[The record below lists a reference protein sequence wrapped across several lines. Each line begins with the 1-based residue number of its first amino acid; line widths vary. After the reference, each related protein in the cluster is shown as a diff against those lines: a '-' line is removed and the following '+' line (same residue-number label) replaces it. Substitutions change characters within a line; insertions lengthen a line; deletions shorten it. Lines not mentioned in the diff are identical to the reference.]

1 MVKRLVCIPARGG
14 SKRIPHKNIK
24 PFLGRPIISYA
35 IDVAKELD
43 IEEVMVSTE
52 DPEIAKVA
60 LEYGA
65 KVPFMRSLKNSNDTA
80 DIVDVLLEVLS
91 EYKNRG
97 MEFEEVV
104 CIFPTAIFATAENIF
119 TSLNHLQHS
128 EGSLPIVRYSYPP
141 QRGLKMNTKGRLEMV
156 DQSTYKKRTQDIE
169 AFYHDAGQYYCL
181 RVKELLDQ
189 KTLYPK
195 LTNFVLMF
203 ESEVQDIDNA
213 EDWKL
218 AKMKYLLK
226 FD

>member
-1 MVKRLVCIPARGG
+1 MVRLVVIPARGG

-35 IDVAKELD
+35 IETAKELD

-65 KVPFMRSLKNSNDTA
+65 KVPFMRSTKNSSDTA
-80 DIVDVLLEVLS
+80 DIVDVLLEVLG

-97 MEFEEVV
+97 MEFDEVV

-119 TSLNHLQHS
+119 TSLNHLQTS
-128 EGSLPIVRYSYPP
+128 EGSLPIVKYSYPP
-141 QRGLKMNTKGRLEMV
+141 QRGLKINAKGKMEMI
-156 DQSTYKKRTQDIE
+156 DLSTYKKRTQDIDPI
-169 AFYHDAGQYYCL
+169 YHDAGQYYCL

-195 LTNFVLMF
+195 VTNFVLMF

-213 EDWKL
+213 DDWKI